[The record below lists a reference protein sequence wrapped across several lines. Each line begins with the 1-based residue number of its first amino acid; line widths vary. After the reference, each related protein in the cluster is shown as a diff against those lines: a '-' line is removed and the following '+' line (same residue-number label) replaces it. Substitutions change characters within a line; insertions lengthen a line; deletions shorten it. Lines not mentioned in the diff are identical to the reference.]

1 MSYIAV
7 LPGDGIGPEVIKE
20 AIKIIKSIEDVTGNK
35 YDLEYGIVGGE
46 SIDKFG
52 TPLTEDTIKL
62 IENSKAVLF
71 GAVGGPKWDNLESNL
86 RPELGILNIRKRLD
100 LYANLRPVKIFEALK
115 DSSPIKSSI
124 LNNVDILIIR
134 ELTSGLYFGQ
144 PKKQIDDNSK
154 RAAVDTMYY
163 DEYEIERIVR
173 MSFKIAQ
180 SRIKKLTSVDK
191 SNVLETSKLWR
202 KIVDELAIDYPDV
215 TLNHIL
221 VDNAAMQL
229 ILNPSQFDVIVS
241 ENTFGDILSDE
252 ASILSA
258 SLGMLPSASLSF
270 LPGENISG
278 NLKSLYEPIH
288 GSAPDIAGKSIA
300 NPIGM
305 ILSTAMMFEFAFE
318 HKDISEL
325 IAKSV
330 DNVINSG
337 LRTKDISHD
346 SKWCKTSEMGDSIA
360 SQIRSII

>member
-1 MSYIAV
+1 M
-7 LPGDGIGPEVIKE
+7 
-20 AIKIIKSIEDVTGNK
+20 
-35 YDLEYGIVGGE
+35 EYGIVGGE

-115 DSSPIKSSI
+115 ESSPIKSSI

-202 KIVDELAIDYPDV
+202 KIVDEVAIDYPDV
-215 TLNHIL
+215 TLHHIL
-221 VDNAAMQL
+221 VD
-229 ILNPSQFDVIVS
+229 IP
-241 ENTFGDILSDE
+241 E
-252 ASILSA
+252 
-258 SLGMLPSASLSF
+258 
-270 LPGENISG
+270 
-278 NLKSLYEPIH
+278 
-288 GSAPDIAGKSIA
+288 
-300 NPIGM
+300 
-305 ILSTAMMFEFAFE
+305 
-318 HKDISEL
+318 
-325 IAKSV
+325 
-330 DNVINSG
+330 
-337 LRTKDISHD
+337 R
-346 SKWCKTSEMGDSIA
+346 
-360 SQIRSII
+360 

>member
-7 LPGDGIGPEVIKE
+7 LPGDGIGPEVINE

-35 YDLEYGIVGGE
+35 FDLEYGIVGGE

-52 TPLTEDTIKL
+52 VPLTEDTIKL
-62 IENSKAVLF
+62 IENSKAILF

-100 LYANLRPVKIFEALK
+100 LYANLRPVKVFEALK
-115 DSSPIKSSI
+115 ESSPVKSSI
-124 LNNVDILIIR
+124 LKNVDILIIR
-134 ELTSGLYFGQ
+134 ELTSGLYFGE
-144 PKKQIDDNSK
+144 PKKQIEENSK
-154 RAAVDTMYY
+154 RSAVDTMYY

-180 SRIKKLTSVDK
+180 SRTKNLTSVDK

-202 KIVDELAIDYPDV
+202 KIVNEVSVDYPDV
-215 TLNHIL
+215 TLHHIL

-229 ILNPSQFDVIVS
+229 ILRPSQFDVIVS
-241 ENTFGDILSDE
+241 ENTFGDILTDE
-252 ASILSA
+252 ASILSS

-270 LPGENISG
+270 LPGENSS

-288 GSAPDIAGKSIA
+288 GSAPDIVGKSIA

-318 HKDISEL
+318 NKDISDL
-325 IAKSV
+325 IVKSV
-330 DNVINSG
+330 DTVINSG
-337 LRTKDISHD
+337 LRTKDIAKGSQ
-346 SKWCKTSEMGDSIA
+346 WCKTFEMGDSIA
-360 SQIRSII
+360 SQIRSTV